1 MIEIRNSLRIN
12 RPVED
17 VFAFVTK
24 VENLPKWAG
33 PVTEARQT
41 SEGPVSVGT
50 TQIQVAQFLGRRA
63 ESSQEVTEYELNK
76 KFSSKTTSGPL
87 PIEVHYTFEPVDG
100 GTRLQLEGNVEAG
113 GFFRLAESVVGRM
126 LQRQTDADA
135 QTLKELLE
143 AQD

>member
-41 SEGPVSVGT
+41 SEGPVGVGT

-143 AQD
+143 A